1 MPDSPWLVI
10 RISLAAPALRVIA
23 LPYAGGN
30 ATVFDAWRS
39 GLPPGAE
46 LCAVQL
52 PGRHDRV
59 HEPPLRRM
67 SVLLQALEPAVRP
80 LLKRPYLIYGD
91 SHGAVTAFELVR
103 RLRRRNQPLPQRLVV
118 SSAQAPHV
126 APPLPDYAAM
136 NDTAFLAN
144 LISLGLMEPIIL
156 EHPDLVE
163 AALPTLRA
171 DFELARSYRY
181 RDEPTLKVPITA
193 IRGERDAFV
202 TAEGM
207 QAWDA
212 LTTGSFEMITV
223 AGGHD
228 MLQRS
233 APELLSTI
241 RKLCETEMAHDGRYT
256 RKVAT

>member
-10 RISLAAPALRVIA
+10 RTSLAAPTLRVFA

-30 ATVFDAWRS
+30 ATVFDAWRP

-52 PGRHDRV
+52 PGRHERID
-59 HEPPLRRM
+59 ELPLRRM
-67 SVLLQALEPAVRP
+67 SVLLQALEPAVMP
-80 LLKRPYLIYGD
+80 LLERPYLIYGD
-91 SHGAVTAFELVR
+91 SQGAVTAFEFVR

-118 SSAQAPHV
+118 SSAEAPHV
-126 APPLPDYAAM
+126 AAPLPDYAAM
-136 NDTAFLAN
+136 NDTEFVAD
-144 LISLGLMEPIIL
+144 LIRLGLTEPLVL
-156 EHPDLVE
+156 EHLDLVE

-181 RDEPTLKVPITA
+181 RDGPALEVPITA

-202 TAEGM
+202 TAEGV

-228 MLQRS
+228 MLHRS

-241 RKLCETEMAHDGRYT
+241 RKLCEIEMAHDG
-256 RKVAT
+256 VSGAHS